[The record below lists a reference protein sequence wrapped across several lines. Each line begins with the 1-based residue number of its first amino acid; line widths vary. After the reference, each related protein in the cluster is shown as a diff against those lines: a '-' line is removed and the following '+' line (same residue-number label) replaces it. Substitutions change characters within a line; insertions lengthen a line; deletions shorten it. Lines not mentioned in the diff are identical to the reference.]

1 MVGTS
6 FVYFLAGRST
16 FNEGLAEVRTLQ
28 SICSTAWRTSRF
40 KVDRVRNRTHNLPL
54 AGRTLLP
61 CGTEVDLGVVN
72 YRYCMHCFKYSPHL
86 LQING

>member
-1 MVGTS
+1 MELLCVVGTS

-40 KVDRVRNRTHNLPL
+40 KVDRVRTHNSQPSACWTNTFTLWDG
-54 AGRTLLP
+54 GRPGGPKL
-61 CGTEVDLGVVN
+61 
-72 YRYCMHCFKYSPHL
+72 
-86 LQING
+86 